1 MHVMKHVV
9 LFDIDGTLLSVQKT
23 QHDETRRYV
32 DTMRSVTG
40 KEPKVIPSRFAG
52 MVDPQI
58 CKILLTEMGVDEDAQ
73 CELLPKTL
81 TRMGELYHEAAKN
94 SDVLN
99 DGVQELLEVLSKSA
113 THVLGVLTGNISAV
127 GEEKLKITGIRPYF
141 TERFYA
147 DDYYDRNK
155 LVKDAVEACVAKYSL
170 PNQRKVLIVGDTPID
185 ITAAIAANAT
195 PIGVTSGVYPM
206 VQLSRSGA
214 KWVFP
219 DLRPSKDLLTALDFR
234 EE

>member
-1 MHVMKHVV
+1 MKHVV

-32 DTMRSVTG
+32 DTMRSVIG
-40 KEPKVIPSRFAG
+40 KELNVVPSRFAG

-58 CKILLTEMGVDEDAQ
+58 CKILLTEMGVNEDAQ
-73 CELLPKTL
+73 RELLPKTL
-81 TRMGELYHEAAKN
+81 ARMGELYHEN
-94 SDVLN
+94 PMESDVLN
-99 DGVQELLEVLSKSA
+99 DGVEELLGVLFKSG

-155 LVKDAVEACVAKYSL
+155 LVKDAVQRCVAKYSL
-170 PNQRKVLIVGDTPID
+170 PNQRSILIVGDTPLD

-195 PIGVTSGVYPM
+195 PIGVTSGVYSM
-206 VQLSRSGA
+206 MQLSRSGA

-219 DLRPSKDLLTALDFR
+219 DLRPSKELLRALDFTGDG
-234 EE
+234 